1 MLKPHG
7 VSACVRQCRCS
18 IKKACP
24 LKQAGQKNYK
34 EKGDNVTIA
43 KAIERAD
50 ELRPN
55 PFAEEQKVRWLSEL
69 DGKIAREIIGDKDFA
84 GYNHAYDSEKEL
96 LAEEAYCDI
105 YLFYLTAMIDFF
117 SRDYAEYNNSILMF
131 NEAFSQFAKA
141 YQRGDAGLSPLIP
154 EDEYPKGDD
163 GGAYLKNGG
172 YYINIFK

>member
-1 MLKPHG
+1 M
-7 VSACVRQCRCS
+7 
-18 IKKACP
+18 
-24 LKQAGQKNYK
+24 
-34 EKGDNVTIA
+34 TIA

-69 DGKIAREIIGDKDFA
+69 DGKIAREIVGDKDFA

-154 EDEYPKGDD
+154 EDEYPKGDKD
-163 GGAYLKNGG
+163 GSYLKNGG